1 MSDNESTLY
10 LKIDKKLKTDLEVI
24 KTRRDTTLKDLVSE
38 YLQDGITK
46 DKKYL

>member
-1 MSDNESTLY
+1 MSNKEATLY
-10 LKIDKKLKTDLEVI
+10 LKINKKLKTDLEVI

-38 YLQDGITK
+38 YLKDGITK